1 MTSVIITAYNSF
13 FTHQLCKQWYLQEN
27 QMTFPQKVLRRNR
40 RRLPWSVKY
49 RVQVLFRLPYHLS
62 AQLLAENV
70 WTRPLYQSIK
80 VVDQVLN

>member
-1 MTSVIITAYNSF
+1 MQTMVPTRKPNEIPTKSMA
-13 FTHQLCKQWYLQEN
+13 
-27 QMTFPQKVLRRNR
+27 PQGNR
-40 RRLPWSVKY
+40 LRLPWSVKY

-62 AQLLAENV
+62 AKLLAENV